1 MVPADCLLLSTDD
14 TIGQCYVSTA
24 NLDGERNLKPKLAP
38 QMTQKK
44 LDEKDTVSIN
54 CMPPHK
60 DIYKFDATIKKGSDT
75 QTLDLKQFIPRGSM
89 VKNSDNVYAL
99 VVYTATDT
107 KLALNEG
114 KYRSKISEYA
124 RILNIFL
131 SINIFIMFT
140 ALVFMSQVGNRKFNK
155 KYGDQMYYVF
165 DETEAAKQEDG
176 KIDYEEYTFKAMMSF
191 YLLFNGL
198 LPLDL
203 AVTLMIT
210 KLFMVGLIVADY
222 YMVDLDRS
230 LLDGE
235 RVGC

>member
-1 MVPADCLLLSTDD
+1 MVPADCLVLSTDD
-14 TIGQCYVSTA
+14 PIGQCYVSTA

-44 LDEKDTVSIN
+44 LDEKDTISIN

-60 DIYKFDATIKKGSDT
+60 DIYKFDATIKKGEET

-140 ALVFMSQVGNRKFNK
+140 ALVLMSQVGNRKFNK
-155 KYGDQMYYVF
+155 KNGDQMYYVF
-165 DETEAAKQEDG
+165 DENEAAK
-176 KIDYEEYTFKAMMSF
+176 
-191 YLLFNGL
+191 
-198 LPLDL
+198 
-203 AVTLMIT
+203 
-210 KLFMVGLIVADY
+210 
-222 YMVDLDRS
+222 
-230 LLDGE
+230 
-235 RVGC
+235 